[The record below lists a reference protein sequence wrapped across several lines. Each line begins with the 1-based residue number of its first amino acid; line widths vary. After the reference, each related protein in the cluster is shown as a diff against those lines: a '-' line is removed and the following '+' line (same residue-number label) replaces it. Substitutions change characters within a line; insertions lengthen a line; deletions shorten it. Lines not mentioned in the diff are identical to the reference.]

1 MSKEDHCR
9 HNRLALAMTEEQL
22 AALETQGVTA
32 LSAYDRAVA
41 YSGDAERALLLSTRL
56 VRNQRAHF
64 TREVA
69 RCDEPVRQITLFDEG
84 SAPDV
89 P

>member
-1 MSKEDHCR
+1 MSKEELCR
-9 HNRLALAMTEEQL
+9 HNRRALAMTAERL

-32 LSAYDRAVA
+32 LSAYDREVA
-41 YSGDAERALLLSTRL
+41 CAGDAERALVLATRL
-56 VRNQRAHF
+56 VRNQLAHF

-69 RCDEPVRQITLFDEG
+69 RCDEPVRQITLFG
-84 SAPDV
+84 APGAPDA

>member
-9 HNRLALAMTEEQL
+9 HNRRALAMTAERL

-32 LSAYDRAVA
+32 LSAYDREVA
-41 YSGDAERALLLSTRL
+41 YAGDAERALLMAKRL
-56 VRNQRAHF
+56 VRNQLAHF

-69 RCDEPVRQITLFDEG
+69 RCDEPVQQITLFDG
-84 SAPDV
+84 AGAPDA